1 MRKTG
6 FDKMWRACRQLEMS
20 YLKYCQHNMR
30 RFGNIHENL
39 QMFVDEAIWRAEH
52 GTMQD
57 KREAL
62 AKAFNVQLWAIED
75 KEVRNGIGGGY
86 G

>member
-1 MRKTG
+1 
-6 FDKMWRACRQLEMS
+6 
-20 YLKYCQHNMR
+20 
-30 RFGNIHENL
+30 
-39 QMFVDEAIWRAEH
+39 MFVDEAIWRAEH
-52 GTMQD
+52 ATMQD